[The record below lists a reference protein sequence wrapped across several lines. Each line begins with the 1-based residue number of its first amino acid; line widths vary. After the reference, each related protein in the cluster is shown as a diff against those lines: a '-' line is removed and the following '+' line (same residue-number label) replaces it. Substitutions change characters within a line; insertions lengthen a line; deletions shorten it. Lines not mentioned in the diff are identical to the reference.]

1 VSVFRSGWRT
11 GGFDLNTDQVGKGV
25 AHLLGNRFQL
35 GAGFLPVP
43 VFVIGNRLGEVLLQL
58 PQFLERHRL
67 EIEISH
73 WALVS

>member
-1 VSVFRSGWRT
+1 MTQGI
-11 GGFDLNTDQVGKGV
+11 
-25 AHLLGNRFQL
+25 AHLLGDGFQL
-35 GAGFLPVP
+35 GAGFGLVP
-43 VFVIGNRLGEVLLQL
+43 VLIGGNRLGEVLLQL